1 MRLAL
6 AALAALTLAA
16 CKKDPPPP
24 PAKPPLP
31 KVPTVVKADGTLHA
45 VQCQNVVA
53 EFLGAVPTEAGAPR
67 SFGVTSLRFRIDDKP
82 VEFQPVSTLQF
93 SDWTFDIF
101 SPDCTRVALAQDHF
115 GPYHVVKLEGL
126 SGYLAG
132 GSPEAMV
139 EKRDETAEQKVHA
152 DFKWLSNDRFEFTAA
167 CCGGVEAFEVNVARP
182 LELERKFFAA
192 TAPKGIQHSAD
203 GGWELKP

>member
-1 MRLAL
+1 MRLVL
-6 AALAALTLAA
+6 AVFAALTLAA

-24 PAKPPLP
+24 PPPPPLP
-31 KVPTVVKADGTLHA
+31 KVPTAVKADGTLHA

-53 EFLGAVPTEAGAPR
+53 EFLGKAPTEAGALK
-67 SFGVTSLRFRIDDKP
+67 SYGVTSLRFRIGDKP
-82 VEFQPVSTLQF
+82 VEFQPVSSLQF

-101 SPDCTRVALAQDHF
+101 SPDCTRVALVQDHY

-126 SGYLAG
+126 SGYLEG

-139 EKRDETAEQKVHA
+139 EKRSESGEQMVHA
-152 DFKWLSNDRFEFTAA
+152 DFTWLSNDRFEFTAA
-167 CCGGVEAFEVNVARP
+167 CCGGVEAFQVNVARP

-192 TAPKGIQHSAD
+192 QAPKGIQRAAD